1 MLTVTDISPRLIDSV
16 NALNVI
22 LKDSNKASM
31 LLGIFSLIVWLSPQ
45 SSPQWSPFL
54 QNSICSFVSL
64 SVLEYLWVHLSSFEY
79 FWLFFYIV
87 LGFEFVWSNF
97 GIVMAF
103 LWFAERPVSKLTLD
117 IFKCGSTEN
126 GIYICECFERA
137 RKKAV
142 LHDFQ
147 LSFAPREAESK
158 ETYEEQNKSHF
169 LRQPPRFHA
178 CLALMLVEEYRRP
191 SSNARAF
198 TLW

>member
-1 MLTVTDISPRLIDSV
+1 M
-16 NALNVI
+16 
-22 LKDSNKASM
+22 ASM
-31 LLGIFSLIVWLSPQ
+31 LLGIFSLTVSSEQ
-45 SSPQWSPFL
+45 SSMKSFL
-54 QNSICSFVSL
+54 TEQYFFVCSFESIR
-64 SVLEYLWVHLSSFEY
+64 VLLTF
-79 FWLFFYIV
+79 FFYIV
-87 LGFEFVWSNF
+87 LVFEFVLSNF

-103 LWFAERPVSKLTLD
+103 LWFAEQPVSKLTLD

-198 TLW
+198 TLSTLSINRLIDRKPKPRKPKPSISYR

>member
-1 MLTVTDISPRLIDSV
+1 M
-16 NALNVI
+16 
-22 LKDSNKASM
+22 ASM
-31 LLGIFSLIVWLSPQ
+31 LLGIFSLTVSSEQ
-45 SSPQWSPFL
+45 SSMKSFL
-54 QNSICSFVSL
+54 TEQYFFVCSFESIR
-64 SVLEYLWVHLSSFEY
+64 VLLTF
-79 FWLFFYIV
+79 FFYIV
-87 LGFEFVWSNF
+87 LVFEFVLSNF

-158 ETYEEQNKSHF
+158 ETYEEQNQSHF

-198 TLW
+198 TLSTLSITRLIDRKPKPRKPKPSISYR